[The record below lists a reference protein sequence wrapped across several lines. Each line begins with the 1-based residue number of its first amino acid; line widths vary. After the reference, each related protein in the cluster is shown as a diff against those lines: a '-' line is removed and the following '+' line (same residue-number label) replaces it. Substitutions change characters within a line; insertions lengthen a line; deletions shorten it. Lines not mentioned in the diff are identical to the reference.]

1 MTKPA
6 TWPVP
11 VAAGLMEYLANETPS
26 SADAARDP
34 GPDRYEPP
42 EEGVLLQRG
51 LIEPV
56 SLEVSPLQFTCQP
69 TLLLFRPHC

>member
-1 MTKPA
+1 
-6 TWPVP
+6 
-11 VAAGLMEYLANETPS
+11 MEHLANETPT

-42 EEGVLLQRG
+42 DEGVLLQRG

-56 SLEVSPLQFTCQP
+56 SLEVRENVFSSSLPASLPGLKAGIP
-69 TLLLFRPHC
+69 TIFHLCRSNR